1 MSSILLPIVYPNK
14 KYAFFVKDNNF
25 EKILS
30 EVIDIQNNSDIMVD
44 IKGITGSL
52 EPLMGTEYY
61 EGSTKVDRSKIY
73 VNDTDLT
80 GLLPNRA
87 IVSKVD
93 SSTRTSFQPFTGE
106 LVGLHAHQ
114 SIIFQFED
122 PSIIPDT
129 KYNVY
134 IMQFNQNL
142 FGQDGL
148 FSGQAANGLDVSTCN
163 IMSLASS
170 SPQDFLTKADP
181 SKTKIARIG
190 TTPAANE
197 YDPKELLK
205 DLYIREDRMS
215 TKIGNLRKINFV
227 KSEEYKQIA
236 SNVSRE
242 DTIIIMNH
250 NMSLAQYRQNSLIFD
265 SLFFVPVGI
274 SIDEYLATEKLKR
287 ELIRLKLVEI
297 ITGKV
302 N

>member
-14 KYAFFVKDNNF
+14 KYAFFVKDNNY

-30 EVIDIQNNSDIMVD
+30 EVITIQNSSDIMVN

-52 EPLMGTEYY
+52 EALLGNEFY

-73 VNDTDLT
+73 VQETNLT
-80 GLLPNRA
+80 QILPNRA
-87 IVSKVD
+87 IVSKID
-93 SSTRTSFQPFTGE
+93 SNTRTSFQPFAGE

-114 SIIFQFED
+114 SIIFQFEN
-122 PSIIPDT
+122 PALIPDT

-148 FSGQAANGLDVSTCN
+148 FSGQAASGLDVATCN
-163 IMSLASS
+163 ILCQASS
-170 SPQDFLTKADP
+170 SPQAFLTKADP

-190 TTPAANE
+190 TTPAAGE

-205 DLYIREDRMS
+205 DLYMREDKMS
-215 TKIGNLRKINFV
+215 TKIGNLRKINFI
-227 KSEEYKQIA
+227 KGEEYKQIA
-236 SNVSRE
+236 NNVSRE

-250 NMSLAQYRQNSLIFD
+250 NMSLANYNNNGLTFD
-265 SLFFVPVGI
+265 SLFFVPVGT
-274 SIDEYLATEKLKR
+274 SIDE
-287 ELIRLKLVEI
+287 
-297 ITGKV
+297 
-302 N
+302 